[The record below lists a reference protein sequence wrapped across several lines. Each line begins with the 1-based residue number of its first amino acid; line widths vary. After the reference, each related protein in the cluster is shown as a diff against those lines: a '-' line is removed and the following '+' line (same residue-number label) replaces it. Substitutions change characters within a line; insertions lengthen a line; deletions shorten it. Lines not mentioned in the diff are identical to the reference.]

1 MFVLRPFFQAAAFCA
16 AIFVSTGCAAEAAVP
31 GGANVNLTGT
41 VSTQVVTPPSTSTDG
56 LFFIEASGTFFA
68 QSLIED
74 PDALSVFIL
83 STDFTAGGR
92 EFFDLQIETPP
103 TSVNGLLDIIGTDFD
118 EVIALGAP
126 IVTTLLSGDQI
137 GSVTLDD
144 PIFGLFENLNIGFEI
159 TDVTASSNSIMGD
172 FSVGAELTGTQLGA
186 VQTTLEG
193 IFGPINF
200 EPAFAFE
207 FNAEIAPIPL
217 PAAFPL
223 LLSGVV
229 MLGFFGW
236 RRKAAA

>member
-1 MFVLRPFFQAAAFCA
+1 MFASRLLSHAAAFSAAIIVSFVGYAQAAA
-16 AIFVSTGCAAEAAVP
+16 P
-31 GGANVNLTGT
+31 GGANVNVQGT
-41 VSTQVVTPPSTSTDG
+41 VTTETRPTTAPDG

-68 QSLIED
+68 QSLIDD
-74 PDALSVFIL
+74 PDALAKFALASNL
-83 STDFTAGGR
+83 TAGGR
-92 EFFDLQIETPP
+92 EFFNVSAITPV
-103 TSVNGLLDIIGTDFD
+103 TSVNGLLDVIGTDFD